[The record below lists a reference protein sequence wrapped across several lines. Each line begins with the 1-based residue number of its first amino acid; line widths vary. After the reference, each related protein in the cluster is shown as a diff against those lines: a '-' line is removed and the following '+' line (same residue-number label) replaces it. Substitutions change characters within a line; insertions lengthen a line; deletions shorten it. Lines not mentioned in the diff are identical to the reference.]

1 MNPSAFAS
9 IMIIVVF
16 LFIGG
21 MVYIYKRHQVEPE
34 EKTVEKD
41 QLNNLDLTLGQ
52 ISQKR
57 VSNQEQKQQS
67 EKEKDHQEN
76 VAKDDKKKQEEIRIK
91 NAQEK
96 NRMKKTPIDEYL
108 EKIKLAESDLLKK
121 KF

>member
-1 MNPSAFAS
+1 MNSSAFAS

-16 LFIGG
+16 LFVGG

-41 QLNNLDLTLGQ
+41 QLNNLDLTLEQ

-67 EKEKDHQEN
+67 EKDQQEN

>member
-16 LFIGG
+16 LFVGG

-41 QLNNLDLTLGQ
+41 QLNNLDLTLEQ

-67 EKEKDHQEN
+67 EKDQQEN